1 MSFLARY
8 CGNAAALTDQDE
20 QTTTGVVVVL
30 VRLEVLG
37 QVGDPTGEHGD
48 LDLGGAG
55 VALLLAELADD
66 LLLRSGV
73 ERHAYSS

>member
-1 MSFLARY
+1 M
-8 CGNAAALTDQDE
+8 G
-20 QTTTGVVVVL
+20 
-30 VRLEVLG
+30 LEVLG
-37 QVGDPTGEHGD
+37 QVRDTAREHRD

-55 VALLLAELADD
+55 VALLGTELSDD